1 MSIMK
6 KVLSLALLLLPS
18 QLITVEGFT
27 TSVRAIPSAFTTV
40 AAASSPSIQLHH
52 HLGDNDIEHHHD
64 YDTAIDKNNKNEN
77 NNDWNKKKKAFHKNV
92 VNMAFVA
99 TMSVG
104 ILFSSTTMAPPAAF
118 AADNSAVKDADI
130 VDFSMPSYQDASRA
144 AVNSNLK
151 GDKFLLGDSNFEKLS
166 IKATVV
172 EEKTMSAADI
182 KAEKEAAKAAM
193 KAARAQQQAD
203 AEAAIVNKA
212 KAAAAAAAAAAESP
226 VGESSTADSPAV
238 SAAESPAPAVTE

>member
-1 MSIMK
+1 MK

-18 QLITVEGFT
+18 QLITVECFT
-27 TSVRAIPSAFTTV
+27 TSVRAVPSAFITTT
-40 AAASSPSIQLHH
+40 AAAAGSSSLSSIQLNH
-52 HLGDNDIEHHHD
+52 HLGDTDIEHYHD
-64 YDTAIDKNNKNEN
+64 YDTSIDN
-77 NNDWNKKKKAFHKNV
+77 NNNNNNNGWNKKKKTLHKLV
-92 VNMAFVA
+92 VNMAFVV

-104 ILFSSTTMAPPAAF
+104 ILFSSTTIMAPPAAW

-151 GDKFLLGDSNFEKLS
+151 GDKFLLGDNSNFEKLS
-166 IKATVV
+166 ITATVV
-172 EEKTMSAADI
+172 EEKTLSPAEM

-203 AEAAIVNKA
+203 AEAAIANKA
-212 KAAAAAAAAAAESP
+212 KAAAAAATAAAESP
-226 VGESSTADSPAV
+226 PPAESSPATT
-238 SAAESPAPAVTE
+238 AESPAAVTE

>member
-1 MSIMK
+1 MK

-18 QLITVEGFT
+18 QLIIVEGFT
-27 TSVRAIPSAFTTV
+27 TSVRVVPSAFTTATV
-40 AAASSPSIQLHH
+40 TGGSSSSPSPSIQSHH
-52 HLGDNDIEHHHD
+52 HLGANDIEHHHD
-64 YDTAIDKNNKNEN
+64 YDTSIDNNNN
-77 NNDWNKKKKAFHKNV
+77 NNDNHNSWTKKKRTLHKNV

-104 ILFSSTTMAPPAAF
+104 ILFSSTTIMAPPAAW
-118 AADNSAVKDADI
+118 AADNNSAVKDADI

-166 IKATVV
+166 ITATVV
-172 EEKTMSAADI
+172 EEKTLSPAEM

-203 AEAAIVNKA
+203 AEAAIANKA
-212 KAAAAAAAAAAESP
+212 KAAAAAATAAAESP
-226 VGESSTADSPAV
+226 PAATT
-238 SAAESPAPAVTE
+238 AAESPPAVTE

>member
-1 MSIMK
+1 MK

-27 TSVRAIPSAFTTV
+27 TSVRAVPSAFITAT
-40 AAASSPSIQLHH
+40 AGSSSSLSIQSHH

-64 YDTAIDKNNKNEN
+64 NDTSIDND
-77 NNDWNKKKKAFHKNV
+77 NNDNHNSWTKKKRALHKLV

-104 ILFSSTTMAPPAAF
+104 ILFSSTTMAPPAAW

-166 IKATVV
+166 ITATVV
-172 EEKTMSAADI
+172 EEKTMSPAEI

-212 KAAAAAAAAAAESP
+212 KAAAAAATAEAESP
-226 VGESSTADSPAV
+226 PA
-238 SAAESPAPAVTE
+238 ATTAESPAAVTE

>member
-1 MSIMK
+1 MK

-27 TSVRAIPSAFTTV
+27 TSVRVVPSTFTT
-40 AAASSPSIQLHH
+40 ATAGSSSSSPLIQSHH
-52 HLGDNDIEHHHD
+52 HLGANDIEHHHD
-64 YDTAIDKNNKNEN
+64 TSIGN
-77 NNDWNKKKKAFHKNV
+77 NNNNNHNSWTKKKRTLHKNV

-104 ILFSSTTMAPPAAF
+104 ILFSSTTIMAPPAAW
-118 AADNSAVKDADI
+118 AADNNSAVKDADI

-166 IKATVV
+166 ITATVV
-172 EEKTMSAADI
+172 EEKTLSPAEM

-203 AEAAIVNKA
+203 AEAAIANKA
-212 KAAAAAAAAAAESP
+212 KAAAAAATAAAESP
-226 VGESSTADSPAV
+226 PAATT
-238 SAAESPAPAVTE
+238 AAESPPAVTE